1 MRPTRT
7 ATSCGSSIGSRV
19 RAQGSTRFYDGRH
32 VLIDADWA
40 DLADIT
46 FVFIGV
52 KSARSAK
59 IGKHLPT

>member
-1 MRPTRT
+1 
-7 ATSCGSSIGSRV
+7 
-19 RAQGSTRFYDGRH
+19 